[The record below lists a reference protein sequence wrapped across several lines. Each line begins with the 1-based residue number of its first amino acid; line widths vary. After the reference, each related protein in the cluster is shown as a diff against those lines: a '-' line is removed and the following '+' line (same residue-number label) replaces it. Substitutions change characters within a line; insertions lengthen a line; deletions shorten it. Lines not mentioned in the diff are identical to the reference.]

1 MIHINES
8 IVRELK
14 GIMIE
19 AKSILLGLL
28 DDTIVSF
35 KRIPRLVTRI
45 DNILGKMNDQEAQ
58 EVKQREEDLNK
69 EASSMARISDLL
81 DKATELQKEEDN
93 AKR

>member
-14 GIMIE
+14 DIIIE

-45 DNILGKMNDQEAQ
+45 DSVLKKMEDQTQ
-58 EVKQREEDLNK
+58 EVKQREENLNK
-69 EASSMARISDLL
+69 EASRMDKISELL
-81 DKATELQKEEDN
+81 DNAEELRKKA
-93 AKR
+93 RGI

>member
-14 GIMIE
+14 DIIIE

-45 DNILGKMNDQEAQ
+45 DSVLKKMEDQTQ
-58 EVKQREEDLNK
+58 EVKQREENLNK
-69 EASSMARISDLL
+69 EASSMDKISELL
-81 DKATELQKEEDN
+81 DNAEELRKKA
-93 AKR
+93 RGV

>member
-19 AKSILLGLL
+19 AKSILIGLL

-69 EASSMARISDLL
+69 EASSMDRISDLL

>member
-14 GIMIE
+14 DIIIE

-45 DNILGKMNDQEAQ
+45 DSVLKKMEDQTQ
-58 EVKQREEDLNK
+58 EVKQREENLNN
-69 EASSMARISDLL
+69 RRTRQH
-81 DKATELQKEEDN
+81 ATFCK
-93 AKR
+93 